1 MSGISQKY
9 IINGTLQT
17 PTPWNK
23 NISFIS
29 SGGGAS
35 TIVAEF
41 QARVTAA
48 GSPTFFEAST
58 CLTNTIQSFLNIDL
72 AP

>member
-1 MSGISQKY
+1 MAITKQKY
-9 IINGTLQT
+9 IIGGTLQT
-17 PTPWNK
+17 PTPWNR
-23 NISFIS
+23 NIAFIS
-29 SGGGAS
+29 TGGGAN
-35 TIVAEF
+35 TIVSAF
-41 QARVTAA
+41 QARVAAA

>member
-1 MSGISQKY
+1 MAITKQKY
-9 IINGTLQT
+9 IIGGTLQT
-17 PTPWNK
+17 PTRCNR
-23 NISFIS
+23 NIAFIS
-29 SGGGAS
+29 SGGGAN
-35 TIVAEF
+35 TIVSAF
-41 QARVTAA
+41 QARVAAA